1 MEEMKRVVLTGL
13 GVIGPVGNN
22 SEDFWNGIKSG
33 KNGIDVVTKI
43 DVEPHK
49 AKLGGEVKDFVYH
62 DKRAAKRLD
71 LSVQYALTAADEA
84 VKDSGLVAG
93 ENIDPYRFG
102 VYGSAG
108 IGGLITLEKE
118 SVKCAQKG
126 VKWVSPLMIPM
137 TIPNMVSGNISI
149 MTGAKGATMSIA
161 TACATGTHSVGEA
174 FRSIKH
180 GYHDA
185 IIAGGTEAPF
195 ADVAY
200 AGFANMTALTV
211 STDKDRASIPFDAER
226 NGFVMGEGSAF
237 LVLEELEHAKAR
249 GAHIYAEITGYG
261 ATSDAHHIT
270 MPDPEGAGDAK
281 AMEFAMQEAGITPED
296 IDYINAH
303 GTSTP
308 YNDKFET
315 VAIKRA
321 FGDAAYKVAVSSTKS
336 MTGHL
341 LGAAGAVEAFIC
353 VKALEDGF
361 IPATINYKVPD
372 PELDLDY
379 VPNEGRNADLEYVM
393 SNSLGFGGHD
403 GVIIMKKWDGK

>member
-1 MEEMKRVVLTGL
+1 MEKRVVVTGL

-22 SEDFWNGIKSG
+22 SADFWDGIRSG
-33 KNGIDVVTKI
+33 KNGIDIVTKL
-43 DVEPHK
+43 DVQQHK
-49 AKLGGEVKDFVYH
+49 ARLGGEVKGFEYH
-62 DKRAAKRLD
+62 DRRAARRLD
-71 LSVQYALTAADEA
+71 LSVQYAMTAAAEA
-84 VKDSGLVAG
+84 AADSGLEAG
-93 ENIDPYRFG
+93 KNIDPYRYG

-108 IGGLITLEKE
+108 IGGLITLERE
-118 SVKCAQKG
+118 SVKCAEKG

-149 MTGAKGATMSIA
+149 MTGARGATMSIA
-161 TACATGTHSVGEA
+161 TACATGTHSIGEA

-185 IIAGGTEAPF
+185 ILAGGTEAPF

-200 AGFANMTALTV
+200 AGFANMTALTTV
-211 STDKDRASIPFDAER
+211 TDKERASIPFDAER
-226 NGFVMGEGSAF
+226 SGFVMGEGSAF
-237 LVLEELEHAKAR
+237 LVLEELEHARAR

-261 ATSDAHHIT
+261 ATSDAYHIT

-281 AMEFAMQEAGITPED
+281 AMELAMEESGIGPED

-315 VAIKRA
+315 AAIKKA
-321 FGDAAYKVAVSSTKS
+321 FGDAAYRVAVSSTKS

-341 LGAAGAVEAFIC
+341 LGAAGAIEAFIC
-353 VKALEDGF
+353 VKALEDGYV
-361 IPATINYKVPD
+361 PATINYKEAD

-379 VPNEGRNADLEYVM
+379 VPNEGRKAVLQYVM

-403 GVIIMKKWDGK
+403 GVLIMKKWDGR

>member
-1 MEEMKRVVLTGL
+1 MAERRVAITGI
-13 GVIGPVGNN
+13 GVVGPVGNN
-22 SEDFWNGIKSG
+22 KEDFWSGIRNGVNGI
-33 KNGIDVVTKI
+33 GIVTKL

-49 AKLGGEVKDFVYH
+49 AKLGAEVKGFEYE
-62 DKRAAKRLD
+62 DKRAGKRLD
-71 LSVQYALTAADEA
+71 LSCQYAMTAAKEA
-84 VKDSGLVAG
+84 VTDSGLVSG
-93 ENIDPYRFG
+93 ENIDPYKFG

-108 IGGLITLEKE
+108 IGGLMTLEKE

-137 TIPNMVSGNISI
+137 SIPNMVSGNISI
-149 MTGAKGATMSIA
+149 MTGAKGASMSIA

-200 AGFANMTALTV
+200 AGFANMTALTT
-211 STDKDRASIPFDAER
+211 SDNPERGSIPFDKER
-226 NGFVMGEGSAF
+226 SGFVMGEGSAF
-237 LVLEELEHAKAR
+237 IVLEELEHAVAR
-249 GAHIYAEITGYG
+249 GAHIYAEVVGYG

-281 AMEFAMQEAGITPED
+281 AMQLAMEEAGITPED

-308 YNDKFET
+308 YNDLYET
-315 VAIKRA
+315 IAIKKAFGEAAKNVAI
-321 FGDAAYKVAVSSTKS
+321 SSTKS

-341 LGAAGAVEAFIC
+341 LGAAGAIEAFIC
-353 VKALEDGF
+353 VKAVEEGY
-361 IPATINYKVPD
+361 IPATINLQVPD
-372 PELDLDY
+372 EELDLDY
-379 VPNEGRNADLEYVM
+379 VPNVGREADLKYVM

-403 GVIIMKKWDGK
+403 GVVIFKKWEGR

>member
-1 MEEMKRVVLTGL
+1 MEKRVVITGL

-22 SEDFWNGIKSG
+22 SADFWEGIRTG
-33 KNGIDVVTKI
+33 KNGIDRVTKL

-49 AKLGGEVKDFVYH
+49 AKLGGQVKDFVYP

-71 LSVQYALTAADEA
+71 LSVQYALTAAGEA
-84 VKDSGLVAG
+84 VEDSGLKAG
-93 ENIDPYRFG
+93 ENIDPFRLG

-149 MTGAKGATMSIA
+149 MTGAKGASMSIA
-161 TACATGTHSVGEA
+161 TACATGTHSIGEA

-195 ADVAY
+195 ADVAF
-200 AGFANMTALTV
+200 AGFANMTALTT
-211 STDKDRASIPFDAER
+211 SEDKDRASIPFDADR
-226 NGFVMGEGSAF
+226 SGFVMGEGAAF
-237 LVLEELEHAKAR
+237 LVLEEMEHALAR
-249 GAHIYAEITGYG
+249 GADIYAELVGYG

-281 AMEFAMQEAGITPED
+281 AMEIAMQEAGIKPED

-308 YNDKFET
+308 YNDQFET
-315 VAIKRA
+315 AAIKKA
-321 FGDAAYKVAVSSTKS
+321 LGQAAYKVAISSTKS

-341 LGAAGAVEAFIC
+341 LGAAGAIEAFIC
-353 VKALEDGF
+353 TKALQEGF
-361 IPATINYKVPD
+361 IPATINLNNPD

-379 VPNEGRNADLEYVM
+379 VPNVGREADLKYVM

-403 GVIIMKKWDGK
+403 GVIILKKWEGK

>member
-1 MEEMKRVVLTGL
+1 MEKRVVITGL

-22 SEDFWNGIKSG
+22 CKDFWEGIRSG

-43 DVEPHK
+43 DVTPHK
-49 AKLGGEVKDFVYH
+49 AKLGGEVKGFEYP

-71 LSVQYALTAADEA
+71 LSVQYALTASGEA
-84 VKDSGLVAG
+84 VKDSGLAAG

-108 IGGLITLEKE
+108 IGGLITLEQE
-118 SVKCAQKG
+118 SVKCAEKG
-126 VKWVSPLMIPM
+126 VRRVSPLMIPM

-149 MTGAKGATMSIA
+149 QTGAKGATMSIA

-200 AGFANMTALTV
+200 AGFANMTALT
-211 STDKDRASIPFDAER
+211 TTEDKDRASIPFDAER
-226 NGFVMGEGSAF
+226 SGFVMGEGAAF
-237 LVLEELEHAKAR
+237 LVLEEMEHALAR
-249 GAHIYAEITGYG
+249 GAHIYAEIVGYG

-281 AMEFAMQEAGITPED
+281 AMELAMAEAGITPAD
-296 IDYINAH
+296 VDYINAH

-308 YNDKFET
+308 YNDQFET

-321 FGDAAYKVAVSSTKS
+321 FGEDAYKVAVSSTKS

-341 LGAAGAVEAFIC
+341 LGAAGAIEALIC

-372 PELDLDY
+372 PKLDLDY
-379 VPNEGRNADLEYVM
+379 VPNEGREAELNYVM

-403 GVIIMKKWDGK
+403 GVIILKKWNGK

>member
-1 MEEMKRVVLTGL
+1 MEKRVVVTGL

-22 SEDFWNGIKSG
+22 SADFWDGIRSG
-33 KNGIDVVTKI
+33 KNGIDIVTKL
-43 DVEPHK
+43 DVRQHK
-49 AKLGGEVKDFVYH
+49 ARLGGEVKGFEYH
-62 DKRAAKRLD
+62 DRRAAKRLD
-71 LSVQYALTAADEA
+71 LSVQYAMTAAAEA
-84 VKDSGLVAG
+84 AADSGLEAG
-93 ENIDPYRFG
+93 KNIDPYRYG

-108 IGGLITLEKE
+108 IGGLITLERE
-118 SVKCAQKG
+118 SVKCAEKG

-161 TACATGTHSVGEA
+161 TACATGTHSIGEA

-185 IIAGGTEAPF
+185 ILAGGTEAPF

-200 AGFANMTALTV
+200 AGFANMTALTTV
-211 STDKDRASIPFDAER
+211 TDKERASIPFDAER
-226 NGFVMGEGSAF
+226 SGFVMGEGSAF
-237 LVLEELEHAKAR
+237 LVLEELEHARAR

-261 ATSDAHHIT
+261 ATSDAYHIT
-270 MPDPEGAGDAK
+270 MPDPEGTGDAK
-281 AMEFAMQEAGITPED
+281 AMELAMEESGIGPED

-315 VAIKRA
+315 AAIKKA
-321 FGDAAYKVAVSSTKS
+321 FGDAAYRVAVSSTKS

-341 LGAAGAVEAFIC
+341 LGAAGAIEAFIC
-353 VKALEDGF
+353 VKALEDGY
-361 IPATINYKVPD
+361 IPATINYKEAD

-379 VPNEGRNADLEYVM
+379 VPNEGRKVGLQYVM

-403 GVIIMKKWDGK
+403 GVLIMKKWDGK